1 MTGRFLRVEFHDY
14 LEKPDR
20 GTISLTLA
28 GHTADVTGYDWTRL
42 SDGHVIVITGSR
54 DGTVRR
60 WDISSIRPGSS
71 EGYEQARVALH
82 RIVSVPL
89 EDGTPVGLTIAD
101 GSDVALW
108 DLHTGELIG
117 ELGKRAVRPWAI
129 GVACP
134 RGRSPIAVTFDTDQT
149 MRIWSLPDGHQ
160 TAEFP
165 ADRIRWPSDAACTH
179 LPDGSC
185 VAVTSGHGR
194 RTVVWD
200 LATGRIRNVLTGHKG
215 SSACVTC
222 AEGRGPWPLALTGG
236 LDNRVNVWD
245 LRRGQRRNRFRIVSP
260 WTFLIHP
267 STGRA
272 HAVRAMPL
280 DSGKLVVLVATSD
293 GTVRALVPRRFPL
306 GARRAGAVPAHAVG
320 TATLSNGQAVVV
332 TATDDGIIRIWKPEA
347 FTRRGDDKAPLCE
360 INIEVPVSDIS
371 FIDHDT
377 FIIAT
382 LNGLTAIRL
391 DARLLGNSGSSLESR
406 NFS

>member
-71 EGYEQARVALH
+71 EGYEQAQVALH

-117 ELGKRAVRPWAI
+117 ELGERAVRPWAI
-129 GVACP
+129 GIARP
-134 RGRSPIAVTFDTDQT
+134 RGGSPIAVTFDTDQT

-165 ADRIRWPSDAACTH
+165 ADGIRWPGDAAFTH

-185 VAVTSGHGR
+185 VALTSGHGR

-200 LATGRIRNVLTGHKG
+200 LATGRIRNVMTGHKG

-222 AEGRGPWPLALTGG
+222 AEGPGPWPLALTGG
-236 LDNRVNVWD
+236 LDNRVNVCD

-267 STGRA
+267 STGQA

-280 DSGKLVVLVATSD
+280 DSGRLLVLVATSD
-293 GTVRALVPRRFPL
+293 GTVRALVPYRFPL
-306 GARRAGAVPAHAVG
+306 GARRAGVVPAHAVG
-320 TATLSNGQAVVV
+320 TAMLSNGKAVVV
-332 TATDDGIIRIWKPEA
+332 TATDDGIIRIWKPET

-360 INIEVPVSDIS
+360 INIEAPVNDVN

-377 FIIAT
+377 CIIAT

-391 DARLLGNSGSSLESR
+391 GDRLLGNYVSSLESES
-406 NFS
+406 FS